1 MKIKHLFAAVVS
13 VALGLSATAG
23 GVEASY
29 NVIPLPREV
38 KVDRA
43 APAFKLDA
51 STVIAYPRGNNKLKN
66 NADLL
71 AGYLSNLTGYRLAV
85 KDKAPKTNAII
96 LSDNLKTDNKEA
108 YAISIDKNR
117 IVIDGATPQGNFYGI
132 QTLRKS
138 IPEVTENQPVTFP
151 AVAIAD
157 QPRFSYRGGHFD
169 VVRHFFPAD
178 SVKKFIDMLAL
189 HNANTFHWH
198 LTDDQGW
205 RIESKRYPRLSEI
218 GSMRP
223 GTCIGHDFDTN
234 DSIPYGGY
242 YTQDEIRDIV
252 RYAADRYINI
262 IPEIDL
268 PGHMIAALKAYPE
281 YGCTGGPYEVW
292 GRWGVSEDLLCAG
305 NDSTLNFLDGVLNE
319 VMDLFPYE
327 YFHVGGDE
335 CPKTRWEACP
345 KCQARITE
353 LGLVTDSHSTK
364 EQKLQTFVMTRSSNT
379 LAKRGRKMIGWD
391 EIMEGGLTPGSI
403 IMSWRGEEG
412 GRKAAELGHDAIMT
426 PTNFCYFDY
435 YQTLDRTGEPD
446 AIGGYVPL
454 DKVYSFNPV
463 PDTFTPE
470 QAAHILGAQANLW
483 TEYIPTLHQVMYQ
496 ELPRFAAL
504 SEVQW
509 CQPEQK
515 DYSAFTHRVPQ
526 MMNHYKAEGLN
537 FAKHIFDVRGKL
549 DNDPAKGVIIASFE
563 VADDAPIYYTTDGT
577 IPTEKS
583 ARYTEPLE
591 ISKTC
596 AIKAVA
602 IRPEG
607 PSKLFSDSVTFSKAT
622 SRPIK
627 LVNQPNTRY
636 AGDGPTTLVD
646 GRFGPEAFNT
656 GAWLGF
662 EGKDFDAVVDLGSAV
677 EISSVIVR
685 NNVQTPDWIF
695 DARDMVVE
703 ISEDGQIFTE
713 VASETFPVM
722 ANHAQQIVTHRMTFN
737 PVKARYVRIKQA
749 CETNIPEFHGVGAG
763 KPGFLFVDE
772 IVID

>member
-1 MKIKHLFAAVVS
+1 MKTKSFIATLAALAIS
-13 VALGLSATAG
+13 SSMPALAAD
-23 GVEASY
+23 ASY
-29 NVIPLPREV
+29 NVIPLPREINV
-38 KVDRA
+38 NKA
-43 APAFKLDA
+43 KPAFVLNA
-51 STVIAYPRGNNKLKN
+51 STVIAYPKGNNKLKT
-66 NADLL
+66 NAELL
-71 AGYLSNLTGYRLAV
+71 AGYIKTLTGLNLPI
-85 KDKAPKTNAII
+85 KDKAPKKNAI
-96 LSDNLKTDNKEA
+96 LLTDNLNVDNKEA
-108 YAISIDKNR
+108 YSLTVNKNFISIN
-117 IVIDGATPQGNFYGI
+117 GATPAGNFYGI

-138 IPEVTENQPVTFP
+138 IPHLTAGETVTLP
-151 AVAIAD
+151 AVSIAD

-169 VVRHFFPAD
+169 VVRHFFPVD

-218 GSMRP
+218 GSVRP
-223 GTCIGHDFDTN
+223 GTCIGHDFDTS

-242 YTQDEIRDIV
+242 YTQQEIRDIV
-252 RYAADRYINI
+252 KYAADRHINI

-305 NDSTLNFLDGVLNE
+305 NDSTLAFLDGVLNE

-335 CPKTRWEACP
+335 CPKTRWEQCP
-345 KCQARITE
+345 KCQARIVE
-353 LGLVTDSHSTK
+353 LGFVTDDHSTK
-364 EQKLQTFVMTRSSNT
+364 EQKLQTYVMTHASNT
-379 LAKRGRKMIGWD
+379 LANRRRKMIGWD
-391 EIMEGGLTPGSI
+391 EIMEGGLTPGSV

-426 PTNFCYFDY
+426 PTNYCYFDY

-454 DKVYSFNPV
+454 DKVYSFEPV

-483 TEYIPTLHQVMYQ
+483 TEYIPSFNQAMYQ

-509 CQPEQK
+509 CDPSK
-515 DYSAFTHRVPQ
+515 KNYTDFTHRLPNL
-526 MMNHYKAEGLN
+526 MNKYEAEGLN
-537 FAKHIFDVRGKL
+537 YARHIFDVRGQL
-549 DNDPAKGVIIASFE
+549 ENDPSKGVIVATFE
-563 VADDAPIYYTTDGT
+563 VADDAPIYYTVDGST
-577 IPTEKS
+577 PTEKS
-583 ARYTEPLE
+583 SRYNTPVELNQ
-591 ISKTC
+591 TC

-607 PSKLFSDSVTFSKAT
+607 PSKMFTDSVTFSKAT
-622 SRPIK
+622 SRDIK

-636 AGDGPTTLVD
+636 AADGAKTLVD
-646 GRFGPEAFNT
+646 GRFGPDAFNT

-662 EGKDFDAVVDLGSAV
+662 EGKDFDAVVDLGQPT
-677 EISSVIVR
+677 EISNVTIR

-703 ISEDGQIFTE
+703 ISDDGEIFTE
-713 VASETFPVM
+713 VASEKFPVM
-722 ANHAQQIVTHRMTFN
+722 TNHSQQIVTHRLSFN

-749 CETNIPEFHGVGAG
+749 CETDIPTFHGIGAG